1 MKNGAF
7 LNKALDIL
15 ITIIFAGVTV
25 YIAMNTRLTIVE
37 QKVMAQEQQ
46 DRELTEWLE
55 RVEGK
60 LDDYIF
66 ELTK

>member
-1 MKNGAF
+1 MKNGYLSKAF
-7 LNKALDIL
+7 DIVVA
-15 ITIIFAGVTV
+15 IIFSGVTV
-25 YIAMNTRLTIVE
+25 YIAMNTRVTIVE